1 MIDINVL
8 VRGEIDNPPFVKSF
22 QYRDKEEEEIL
33 FNTVASI
40 EKKLERGLKINVNE
54 TLAIFCAYVIEEL
67 RGHRSQAEIEN
78 AAQGIISSEQVLIGV
93 PETLREMNFEVIVDD
108 FPVRRLK
115 FLEPMKISNYIMT

>member
-78 AAQGIISSEQVLIGV
+78 AAQGIISSGQVLIGV

>member
-54 TLAIFCAYVIEEL
+54 TLAIFCAYVIEDL
-67 RGHRSQAEIEN
+67 RGHRSLAEIEN
-78 AAQGIISSEQVLIGV
+78 AAQGIISSDQVLIGV

>member
-78 AAQGIISSEQVLIGV
+78 AAQGIISSDQVLIGV

-115 FLEPMKISNYIMT
+115 FLEPMKISNYIMS

>member
-54 TLAIFCAYVIEEL
+54 TLAIFCAYMIEEL

>member
-67 RGHRSQAEIEN
+67 RGQRSQEEIEN

>member
-78 AAQGIISSEQVLIGV
+78 AAQGILSSDQVLIGV

-108 FPVRRLK
+108 FSVLRLK
-115 FLEPMKISNYIMT
+115 FLEPMKISNYMMT

>member
-22 QYRDKEEEEIL
+22 QYRDKEEEIL
-33 FNTVASI
+33 FNMVASI

-78 AAQGIISSEQVLIGV
+78 AAQGIISSDQVLIGV

-115 FLEPMKISNYIMT
+115 FLEPMKIRNYMMT